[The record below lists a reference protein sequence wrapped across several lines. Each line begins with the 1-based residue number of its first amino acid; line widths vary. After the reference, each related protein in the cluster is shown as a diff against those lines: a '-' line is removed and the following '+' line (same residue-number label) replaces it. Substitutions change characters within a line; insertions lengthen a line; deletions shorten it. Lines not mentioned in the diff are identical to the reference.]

1 MYEKH
6 QVIHELLQEE
16 KRIQTDGPWVVLERL
31 DPALLLDFDRGE
43 KLG

>member
-16 KRIQTDGPWVVLERL
+16 KRIQTDGPWVLLERL
-31 DPALLLDFDRGE
+31 DLDHLLDFDHGE